1 MTNEPAE
8 AGNAEQDPI
17 HFRFFD
23 NREKYLLFVTT
34 CSEKWEVARRIGQE
48 LEYLEPEPPAL
59 RLFDAGMGD
68 ATVLSLVMRQMHRK
82 FEHVPWLI
90 VAKEI
95 SFEDVRLSL
104 EKLGDRFAEHPE
116 MVMVI
121 TNLHYGEAPLLRP
134 RSKDAQARMNW
145 REIPLSGSTTAEFDE
160 QLRALEPE
168 LLESWRVTN
177 SPTTGNP
184 LYVTPSVIILYRED
198 QRFMLDNVIPRQGEV
213 PEGYDFM
220 IASQP
225 YRASSPAQTKVKNVL
240 GPLAKSLAPGG
251 RMITVQSFGND
262 PGMEIIHKIWP
273 DENPFITPR
282 LVLLDEAERQL
293 TEAGV
298 TDLRYHRMDDTN
310 SLFQY
315 RLHMLPTQIGESS
328 IGTSTLLAAWNA
340 AVYVAQIEDYRLHE
354 AMVTPRYLEA
364 TQEVLQQYG
373 GLWFNDE
380 CFVIERPRT

>member
-1 MTNEPAE
+1 MTDQPQA
-8 AGNAEQDPI
+8 ADGGEQDPI

-34 CSEKWEVARRIGQE
+34 CSEKWEVSRRLGQE
-48 LEYLEPEPPAL
+48 LEHLNPEPPAL

-68 ATVLSLVMRQMHRK
+68 ATVLSLLMRHMHRK
-82 FEHVPWLI
+82 FENIPWLI

-104 EKLGDRFAEHPE
+104 EKLSDRFAEHPE
-116 MVMVI
+116 LVMVI
-121 TNLHYGEAPLLRP
+121 TNLHYGEAPSLRP
-134 RSKDAQARMNW
+134 RSKDAQSRMNW
-145 REIPLSGSTTAEFDE
+145 REIPLQGSTSHEFDE

-168 LLESWRVTN
+168 LLEAWRVTT

-198 QRFMLDNVIPRQGEV
+198 QRFLLDNVIPRQGEV
-213 PEGYDFM
+213 PEGYDLM

-225 YRASSPAQTKVKNVL
+225 YRASSPAATKVKNVL

-251 RMITVQSFGND
+251 RMVTVQSSGND
-262 PGMEIIHKIWP
+262 PAMDIIHKIWP

-282 LVLLDEAERQL
+282 QALLDEAEKQL
-293 TEAGV
+293 TEAGI
-298 TDLRYHRMDDTN
+298 TDLIYHRVPDEEA
-310 SLFQY
+310 LFQY

-354 AMVTPRYLEA
+354 AMTTPRYLEA
-364 TQEVLQQYG
+364 TGEVLQEYG

-380 CFVIERPRT
+380 CFVIERKRS